1 MFFSFSGRSI
11 VDHMMLMMEKYA
23 GELEHLVEQRTAAL
37 EEAQQRADRILFQV
51 QTEKKQTF
59 IVNFVILIWT

>member
-1 MFFSFSGRSI
+1 M
-11 VDHMMLMMEKYA
+11 DHMMMMMEKYA

-51 QTEKKQTF
+51 KITNHLLLQAPCEW
-59 IVNFVILIWT
+59 LL

>member
-1 MFFSFSGRSI
+1 
-11 VDHMMLMMEKYA
+11 MMLMMEKYA

-51 QTEKKQTF
+51 E
-59 IVNFVILIWT
+59 NF